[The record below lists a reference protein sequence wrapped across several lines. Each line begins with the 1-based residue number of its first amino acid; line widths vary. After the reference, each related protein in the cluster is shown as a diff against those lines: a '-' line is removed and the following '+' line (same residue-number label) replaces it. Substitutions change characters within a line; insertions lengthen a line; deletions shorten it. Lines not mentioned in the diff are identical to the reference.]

1 MVRRRYRLTPAIPF
15 KKETEHFHSILN
27 EACSKHSKTYY
38 DEHKKWC
45 DEYFFLKHRN
55 EARGA
60 GGIFFDYLDSGSI
73 VEDFEYVKE
82 VGNFFLSYIQYIFNK
97 YAEKEWTDQEK
108 HMQLKKR
115 GRYVEF
121 NLLYDRGT
129 KFGLETGGNTE
140 AILMSM
146 PPHASWD

>member
-1 MVRRRYRLTPAIPF
+1 MPKPIAPLAAPIGAP
-15 KKETEHFHSILN
+15 
-27 EACSKHSKTYY
+27 
-38 DEHKKWC
+38 
-45 DEYFFLKHRN
+45 
-55 EARGA
+55 A

-82 VGNFFLSYIQYIFNK
+82 VGSFFLNYIQYIFNK
-97 YAEKEWTDQEK
+97 YAEKEWTEQEK

-129 KFGLETGGNTE
+129 RFGLQTGGNTN
-140 AILMSM
+140 AILMSL
-146 PPHASWD
+146 PPVAKWK